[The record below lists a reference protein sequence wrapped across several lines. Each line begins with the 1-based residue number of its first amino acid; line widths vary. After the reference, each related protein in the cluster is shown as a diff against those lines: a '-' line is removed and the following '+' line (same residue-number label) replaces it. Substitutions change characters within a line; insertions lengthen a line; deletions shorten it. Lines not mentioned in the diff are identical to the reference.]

1 VLGDTIFAT
10 ASAPGAS
17 ARAVVRISGPLA
29 FAAAESALRRELPRA
44 RCQCEGTVHMGHLT
58 SPAFALCMPGPRSYT
73 GEDCVELHLVGSPVL
88 IAEVAAQMCAACGP
102 SLRPALPGEFTA
114 RACQNGRMDMAQAEG
129 VLMLIH
135 GEDAREAARGASWL
149 AGGLSA
155 AVGRVRSLAQDALAL
170 VEAGLDFEAGDT
182 GEVDESLWRDPLVAA
197 HAEAIALV
205 AAMPRAIAGGE
216 VLLLGRSNAGKS
228 SLCNALAQR
237 DAALVDAVSGTTRDV
252 LRVELAPGVAVWDAP
267 GDLENPLDVD
277 RAALTLRNRLAGRAS
292 SAMVVVDS
300 ADVPSRLASSLPCL
314 CVVWTKRD
322 LRGEPSDADRERL
335 RRAAPFTEGAPQF
348 VVSASTWD
356 GLPALRAFLAER
368 SRRGAADPGGPQR
381 HAATLALAALE
392 RAVASPQAELA
403 SQDLQE
409 ALAALGRID
418 GQHGVEDLLDRIY
431 RRFCMGK

>member
-1 VLGDTIFAT
+1 
-10 ASAPGAS
+10 
-17 ARAVVRISGPLA
+17 
-29 FAAAESALRRELPRA
+29 
-44 RCQCEGTVHMGHLT
+44 
-58 SPAFALCMPGPRSYT
+58 
-73 GEDCVELHLVGSPVL
+73 
-88 IAEVAAQMCAACGP
+88 
-102 SLRPALPGEFTA
+102 
-114 RACQNGRMDMAQAEG
+114 MDMAQAEG

-135 GEDAREAARGASWL
+135 GEDAREVARGSSWL

-155 AVGRVRSLAQDALAL
+155 VVGRVRSLAQDALAL

-197 HAEAIALV
+197 HAEATALV
-205 AAMPRAIAGGE
+205 AAIPRAIAGGE
-216 VLLLGRSNAGKS
+216 ALLLGRSNAGKS

-237 DAALVDAVSGTTRDV
+237 DAALVDAGSATTRDV

-267 GDLENPLDVD
+267 GDLEQPVDVD
-277 RAALTLRNRLAGRAS
+277 RAALELRNRLAGRAS
-292 SAMVVVDS
+292 SAVVVVDS
-300 ADVPSRLASSLPCL
+300 ADIPLQLQCSLPCL

-322 LRGEPSDADRERL
+322 LRGELGDADRERL
-335 RRAAPFTEGAPQF
+335 RRAAPFTDGVPQF
-348 VVSASTWD
+348 VVSAATGH
-356 GLPALRAFLAER
+356 GLSELRAFLAER

-403 SQDLQE
+403 SQDLQD
-409 ALAALGRID
+409 ALAALGQID

>member
-1 VLGDTIFAT
+1 
-10 ASAPGAS
+10 
-17 ARAVVRISGPLA
+17 
-29 FAAAESALRRELPRA
+29 
-44 RCQCEGTVHMGHLT
+44 
-58 SPAFALCMPGPRSYT
+58 MPGPRSYT
-73 GEDCVELHLVGSPVL
+73 GEDCVELHLAGSPVL

-114 RACQNGRMDMAQAEG
+114 RACQNGRIDLAQAEG

-135 GEDAREAARGASWL
+135 GEDAREVARGASWL

-155 AVGRVRSLAQDALAL
+155 AVERVRSLAQDALAL

-182 GEVDESLWRDPLVAA
+182 GEVSESLWRDPLAAA

-216 VLLLGRSNAGKS
+216 ALLLGRSNAGKS

-237 DAALVDAVSGTTRDV
+237 EAALVDAVSGTTRDV

-267 GDLENPLDVD
+267 GDLEAPVDVD
-277 RAALTLRNRLAGRAS
+277 RAALALRNRLAGRAS
-292 SAMVVVDS
+292 SAVVVVDS
-300 ADVPSRLASSLPCL
+300 MDIPAQLAASLPCL

-322 LRGEPSDADRERL
+322 LRGDPTDGDRERL
-335 RRAAPFTEGAPQF
+335 RQVAPFTEGSPQF
-348 VVSASTWD
+348 VVSAATD
-356 GLPALRAFLAER
+356 EGLPALLAFLAER
-368 SRRGAADPGGPQR
+368 SRRGATDPGGPQR
-381 HAATLALAALE
+381 HAAKLALSALE
-392 RAVASPQAELA
+392 RAVAAQQAELA

-409 ALAALGRID
+409 ALAALGQID

>member
-1 VLGDTIFAT
+1 M
-10 ASAPGAS
+10 
-17 ARAVVRISGPLA
+17 
-29 FAAAESALRRELPRA
+29 RRELPRT
-44 RCQCEGTVHMGHLT
+44 RCQCEGSVHLGQLA

-73 GEDCVELHLVGSPVL
+73 GEDCVELHLAGSPVL

-114 RACQNGRMDMAQAEG
+114 RACQNGRIDLAQAEG

-135 GEDAREAARGASWL
+135 GEDVREVARGASWL

-155 AVGRVRSLAQDALAL
+155 AVERVRSLAQDALAL

-182 GEVDESLWRDPLVAA
+182 GEVSESLWRDPLAAA

-216 VLLLGRSNAGKS
+216 ALLLGRSNAGKS

-237 DAALVDAVSGTTRDV
+237 EAALVDAVSGTTRDV

-267 GDLENPLDVD
+267 GDLEAPVDVD
-277 RAALTLRNRLAGRAS
+277 RAALALRNRLAGRAS
-292 SAMVVVDS
+292 SAVVVVDS
-300 ADVPSRLASSLPCL
+300 MDIPAQLAATLPCL

-322 LRGEPSDADRERL
+322 LRGDPTDGDRERL
-335 RRAAPFTEGAPQF
+335 RQVAPFTEGSPQF
-348 VVSASTWD
+348 VVSAATD
-356 GLPALRAFLAER
+356 EGLPALRAFLAER
-368 SRRGAADPGGPQR
+368 SRRGATDPGGPQR
-381 HAATLALAALE
+381 HAAKLALSALE
-392 RAVASPQAELA
+392 RAVAAQQAELA

-409 ALAALGRID
+409 ALAALGQID

>member
-1 VLGDTIFAT
+1 
-10 ASAPGAS
+10 
-17 ARAVVRISGPLA
+17 
-29 FAAAESALRRELPRA
+29 
-44 RCQCEGTVHMGHLT
+44 
-58 SPAFALCMPGPRSYT
+58 MPGPRSYT
-73 GEDCVELHLVGSPVL
+73 GEDCVELHLAGSPVL

-135 GEDAREAARGASWL
+135 GEDAREVARGASWL

-155 AVGRVRSLAQDALAL
+155 AVSRVRSLAQDALAL

-216 VLLLGRSNAGKS
+216 ALLLGRSNAGKS

-292 SAMVVVDS
+292 SAVIVVDS
-300 ADVPSRLASSLPCL
+300 ADIPSGLASSLPCL

-322 LRGEPSDADRERL
+322 LRGEPGDADRERL

-348 VVSASTWD
+348 VVSASTGD

-381 HAATLALAALE
+381 HAATLALAALK

-409 ALAALGRID
+409 ALAALGQID